1 MKTWLYRT
9 SRSKLFSPD
18 TQHKEWIMLGLTS
31 KIKSLDFSMQHEEM
45 GCTKTGRYG
54 KNSIPYEIYL
64 DTGHQTIR
72 HWHRYEQGITNI
84 HTTSIHRLIGSY
96 HKHKTYIQE
105 IRIKLSLMV
114 YYWVTSFNNHIHNYT
129 QKKGVK

>member
-1 MKTWLYRT
+1 
-9 SRSKLFSPD
+9 
-18 TQHKEWIMLGLTS
+18 MLGLTS

-72 HWHRYEQGITNI
+72 H
-84 HTTSIHRLIGSY
+84 
-96 HKHKTYIQE
+96 
-105 IRIKLSLMV
+105 
-114 YYWVTSFNNHIHNYT
+114 
-129 QKKGVK
+129 